1 LVTIQEV
8 VPLVAD
14 LQIRKD
20 DGSLTYTPGGS
31 STYTIQV
38 RNAGPDDVI
47 GAIIQDNLPN
57 GVTLSGPWT
66 CLATAGSSCSAASG
80 GAVGDSAV
88 NLTADILNGGGITI
102 TVPVNFSS
110 NMADY

>member
-1 LVTIQEV
+1 MDDLEV
-8 VPLVAD
+8 VPLIAD
-14 LQIRKD
+14 LRIDKD
-20 DGSLTYTPGGS
+20 DSSLTYTPGGS
-31 STYTIQV
+31 GTYVIRV

-80 GAVGDSAV
+80 GAAGDSAV

-102 TVPVNFSS
+102 TIPVNFSS